1 MKDIADQVAV
11 KQTYWFYG
19 GLTLCPVRIVHLHT
33 RFASQD
39 PEDPPELGCRQFS
52 RMFLYSLPHPGPLGQ
67 GAKRRHGDE
76 HTRSYVFSASQTGV
90 RTVMRRLRNFSIKTI

>member
-52 RMFLYSLPHPGPLGQ
+52 RMFLYSLPHPGPLGRGQ
-67 GAKRRHGDE
+67 SGDM
-76 HTRSYVFSASQTGV
+76 A
-90 RTVMRRLRNFSIKTI
+90 MSIREAMFLVHRKLGSVL